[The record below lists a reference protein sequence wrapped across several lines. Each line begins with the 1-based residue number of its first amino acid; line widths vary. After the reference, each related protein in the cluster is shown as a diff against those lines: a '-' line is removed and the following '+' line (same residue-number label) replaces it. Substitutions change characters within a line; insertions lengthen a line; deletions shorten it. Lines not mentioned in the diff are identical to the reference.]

1 MHKKKI
7 MKRTI
12 LIPTDFSV
20 DSLIPV
26 RLAADLS
33 VYTELEI
40 VLMFCHHLPGSITDL
55 MFYNPS
61 KIIRQYN
68 SPKFQEAC
76 DILINK
82 YASKIK
88 KIRIEL
94 FHGKNDSAFENF
106 ISGNKIDEIIY
117 PKNYILNKYKDSFN
131 PIPFIKKSFL
141 PCREVEWQSDTPVQS
156 ASLSNLFLDAVCVT
170 AN

>member
-1 MHKKKI
+1 

-12 LIPTDFSV
+12 LIPIDFSV

-26 RLAADLS
+26 RLAADLNI
-33 VYTELEI
+33 YTELEI

-61 KIIRQYN
+61 KIIKQYN
-68 SPKFQEAC
+68 NPKFEEAC
-76 DILINK
+76 DILLNK

-94 FHGKNDSAFENF
+94 FHGKTDSAFDNF
-106 ISGNKIDEIIY
+106 IIGNKIDELIY
-117 PKNYILNKYKDSFN
+117 PKNYNLNNYKNSFD
-131 PIPFIKKSFL
+131 PIPFMKKSLL
-141 PCREVEWQSDTPVQS
+141 PCREVEWQSDTPVQTE
-156 ASLSNLFLDAVCVT
+156 SLSNLFLDAVCNI